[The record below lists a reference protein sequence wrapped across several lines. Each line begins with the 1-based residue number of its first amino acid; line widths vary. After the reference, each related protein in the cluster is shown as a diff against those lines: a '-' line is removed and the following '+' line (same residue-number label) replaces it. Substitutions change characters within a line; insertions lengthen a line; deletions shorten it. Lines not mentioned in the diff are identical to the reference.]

1 MKKLTV
7 LILFPLSI
15 WILQACSS
23 SEGKQNTSP
32 KDISAISVKVLPLQK
47 TAIASEV
54 LASGQ
59 FTTDDETFLSFK
71 TGGVI
76 ERIFVKEGDAIREG
90 QVLATLNF
98 TEINAQVAQAKL
110 GYEKALRDHQR
121 VSNLYRD
128 SVATLEQ
135 FQNAKTGLD
144 VATQQYEAARFNRSY
159 SEIRALSNGFVLR
172 KLASEGQVIQP
183 GTSVFQTNGAS
194 KGKWLLKTGVS
205 DKDWARLSIGDKALV
220 RSDASSE
227 VIEGFVSRRSE
238 GTDPQ
243 TGSFLIEIT
252 LTGKLPSSIASGLF
266 GKASIKP
273 SKVVNAWAIPYD
285 ALLDGDGQS
294 GYVFTTNDSKT
305 AHRTE
310 VQVAGIERD
319 HVIITRGLENAQAII
334 VSGSAYLRDNSPI
347 QIIEN

>member
-1 MKKLTV
+1 MKTITAT
-7 LILFPLSI
+7 ILALSL
-15 WILQACSS
+15 WIIQACSS
-23 SEGKQNTSP
+23 SEGKQNETTVNP
-32 KDISAISVKVLPLQK
+32 NEIAVKVMTLEKTDISSHVQ
-47 TAIASEV
+47 
-54 LASGQ
+54 ASGQ
-59 FTTDDETFLSFK
+59 FTTDDETFLAFK

-76 ERIFVKEGDAIREG
+76 EKIFVKEGDAVRAG
-90 QVLATLNF
+90 QILATLNLI
-98 TEINAQVAQAKL
+98 EINAQVSQAQL
-110 GYEKALRDHQR
+110 GYEKALRDHAR

-205 DKDWARLSIGDKALV
+205 DKEWARLAVGDKATIK
-220 RSDASSE
+220 SDAAPE
-227 VIEGFVSRRSE
+227 TLQGFVSRKSE

-252 LTGKLPSSIASGLF
+252 LTGKLPTSIASGMF
-266 GKASIKP
+266 GKASIQPKQ
-273 SKVVNAWAIPYD
+273 VTNAWAIPYD
-285 ALLDGDGQS
+285 ALLDGNAQS
-294 GYVFTTNDSKT
+294 GYVFITNDSKT
-305 AHRTE
+305 AHKTE
-310 VQVAGIERD
+310 VTVAGIERD
-319 HVIITRGLENAQAII
+319 HVIITKGLEGAQAVII
-334 VSGSAYLRDNSPI
+334 SGSAYLRDNSPI
-347 QIIEN
+347 RIIEN